1 MGEGPQGAFRG
12 SWCSFMRDREREG
25 AWHNA
30 SMGVNLGDVY
40 TGLVS

>member
-1 MGEGPQGAFRG
+1 MGEGPQGAFKG
-12 SWCSFMRDREREG
+12 SWCSFMRDRER

-40 TGLVS
+40 TGLLS